1 MAYQQDDS
9 ITENPAQS
17 NRLQQIIDDISK
29 SLKVSTKT
37 IKEGKEEFQIIK
49 THDGKTLKIPLTLA
63 PKSRTSGSMN
73 TK

>member
-1 MAYQQDDS
+1 MAYQQNDS

-17 NRLQQIIDDISK
+17 NRLQQIIDDISN

-37 IKEGKEEFQIIK
+37 IKEGKEIIK